1 MSEHIMRQFAMR
13 PTEMTYLACQER
25 QHFHR
30 RDKWCAQRL
39 VRTLWQ
45 SVSSG
50 CETVVVVMATGAWE
64 WHVIEAR
71 TRLSR
76 GGQGRLTTAA
86 HDDDSRCHCG

>member
-1 MSEHIMRQFAMR
+1 MSEDIMRQFELR

-30 RDKWCAQRL
+30 RDKWCAQRS

-50 CETVVVVMATGAWE
+50 CETVVVMAT
-64 WHVIEAR
+64 VV
-71 TRLSR
+71 R
-76 GGQGRLTTAA
+76 GSGM
-86 HDDDSRCHCG
+86 